1 LGHYIADF
9 PELKNKEK
17 DEKSFKEKSKD
28 YRKKYQCHAH
38 IGQEWESSLKDSDQ
52 EGMTT
57 LAIPRSS
64 RKLFNNISNDEADTP
79 FCLMERENKVQ
90 ESSTSSSQPSSISN
104 NAQND
109 LEDEEEQHRAYM
121 IKEFGRKDLKKLK
134 SLWRN
139 WRKRK
144 SASIG
149 KKTCSSLKR
158 RETLH

>member
-1 LGHYIADF
+1 
-9 PELKNKEK
+9 
-17 DEKSFKEKSKD
+17 
-28 YRKKYQCHAH
+28 
-38 IGQEWESSLKDSDQ
+38 
-52 EGMTT
+52 MTT

-149 KKTCSSLKR
+149 KKTCSSLKK
-158 RETLH
+158 RETLSWRELLPRKK